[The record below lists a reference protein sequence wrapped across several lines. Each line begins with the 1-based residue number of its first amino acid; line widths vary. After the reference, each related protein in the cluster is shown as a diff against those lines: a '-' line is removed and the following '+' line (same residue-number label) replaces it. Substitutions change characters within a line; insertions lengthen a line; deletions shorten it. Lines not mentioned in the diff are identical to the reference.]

1 MTAIGLSQSFYQS
14 THSGDRIDS
23 VISGNISGQFTNIFG
38 TAKSKFIQSKTLSDD
53 FLASDVNFDI
63 TPFSFLFSYQGWV
76 PPFNV
81 TNLVSSELI
90 VGNAGAPIYGALL
103 SARVPNYYV
112 GTYGDLIG
120 SQISVVTGNDSD
132 AYNTNNAAI
141 VGLITGINYN
151 IPKQVNQSWAIVGI
165 DNYVDW
171 ASTADTVLTG
181 GGIFG
186 VRSRVS
192 PGTNTRF
199 NSNYYLFH
207 SDPTAGLAG
216 KMLTGKYAYHFYG
229 LGNYPSWFGGNCNA
243 LGYNYFT
250 DAQTTDAY
258 VVTLAG
264 AHTLVAGL
272 EVTFKANTANTD
284 GATLKVNSLTVK
296 NLMKWTATGATAL
309 ATGDIIAGQIV
320 KAVYDGTQFQ
330 IISRLAQ

>member
-38 TAKSKFIQSKTLSDD
+38 TAKSKFIQSKTLYDD
-53 FLASDVNFDI
+53 FIASDAAFGI

-76 PPFNV
+76 SPFNV
-81 TNLVSSELI
+81 TNLVSNELI
-90 VGNAGAPIYGALL
+90 VGNAGTPIFGALL

-132 AYNTNNAAI
+132 AYNTNNSYFTTLVASMTYNTPKQ
-141 VGLITGINYN
+141 VNPYWQITGIN
-151 IPKQVNQSWAIVGI
+151 S
-165 DNYVDW
+165 YVDW
-171 ASTADTVLTG
+171 ASTADTVLTNN
-181 GGIFG
+181 GIYG
-186 VRSRVS
+186 IISGANV
-192 PGTNTRF
+192 GTNTRF
-199 NSNYYLFH
+199 NSNYYLFY
-207 SDPTAGLAG
+207 SNPSTALAS

-229 LGNYPSWFGGNCNA
+229 LGNYPSWFGGNLNA

-250 DAQTTDAY
+250 DAQANDAY
-258 VVTLAG
+258 VVTLTG